1 MIAKYSSI
9 LLAIFVLAQSF
20 NLHSE
25 DLLKLGTLVSHI
37 EFHQDEYGD
46 DLFAFISK
54 HYGDKRSS
62 HDEEPK
68 DSEDHHRLPFNH
80 NRCLDSGQI
89 FVMNIDN
96 PSFHL
101 LADDLIQTSHF
112 YYQNSYTFI
121 ENSDVFQPP
130 KIT

>member
-1 MIAKYSSI
+1 MIAKFSSI
-9 LLAIFVLAQSF
+9 LLASFVLAQSF

-46 DLFAFISK
+46 DLFTFISK

-62 HDEEPK
+62 HDQEPK
-68 DSEDHHRLPFNH
+68 DSEDHRRLPFNH

-89 FVMNIDN
+89 FVLNIDN
-96 PSFHL
+96 SPFQL
-101 LADDLIQTSHF
+101 LGDDLIQTSHF
-112 YYQNSYTFI
+112 YYQNSYTFL
-121 ENSDVFQPP
+121 EKPDVFQPP
-130 KIT
+130 KTA

>member
-1 MIAKYSSI
+1 MIAKFSSI
-9 LLAIFVLAQSF
+9 LLASFVLAQSF

-46 DLFAFISK
+46 DLFTFISK

-62 HDEEPK
+62 HDQEPK
-68 DSEDHHRLPFNH
+68 DFEDHRRLPFNH

-89 FVMNIDN
+89 FVLNIDN
-96 PSFHL
+96 PSFQL
-101 LADDLIQTSHF
+101 LGDDLIQTSHF
-112 YYQNSYTFI
+112 YYQNSYTFL
-121 ENSDVFQPP
+121 EKPDVFQPP
-130 KIT
+130 KTA